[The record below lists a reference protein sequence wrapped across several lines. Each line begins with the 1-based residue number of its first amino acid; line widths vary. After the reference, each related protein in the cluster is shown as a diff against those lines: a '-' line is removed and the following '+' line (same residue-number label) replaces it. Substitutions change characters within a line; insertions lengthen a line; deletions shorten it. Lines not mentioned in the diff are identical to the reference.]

1 MSTPSPPKNG
11 KSLGERKM
19 PRVFSMQRKVTE
31 NVKNGLKWDGAI
43 QGEKNNESELLYPD
57 SKSST

>member
-1 MSTPSPPKNG
+1 
-11 KSLGERKM
+11 M

-57 SKSST
+57 NKSSTWIIMRLKHIG